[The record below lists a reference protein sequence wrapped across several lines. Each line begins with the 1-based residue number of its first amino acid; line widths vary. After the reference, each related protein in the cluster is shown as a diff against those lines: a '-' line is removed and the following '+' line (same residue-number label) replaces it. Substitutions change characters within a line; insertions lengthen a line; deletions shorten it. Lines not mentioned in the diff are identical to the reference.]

1 MTLLTESE
9 ITAWLSTLPGW
20 TLSEDKTSI
29 STSIELVDFVAALD
43 LVNEIGRVAEQRN
56 HHPDIDIRWNTVTL
70 VQASH
75 SEGGLTR
82 ADLEMAQRIDDIA
95 GIDHSDA
102 AASDDGDDGDDGDD
116 S

>member
-43 LVNEIGRVAEQRN
+43 LVNLIGHEAEQRQ

-70 VQASH
+70 TLSSH
-75 SEGGLTR
+75 SEGGLTQN
-82 ADLEMAQRIDDIA
+82 DLDLARQINGIA
-95 GIDHSDA
+95 GVE
-102 AASDDGDDGDDGDD
+102 GG
-116 S
+116 

>member
-9 ITAWLSTLPGW
+9 ITAGLATLSTW

-43 LVNEIGRVAEQRN
+43 LVNLIGHEAEQRN

-70 VQASH
+70 VLSSH
-75 SEGGLTR
+75 SEGGLTQ
-82 ADLEMAQRIDDIA
+82 ADLSLAQRINDIA
-95 GIDHSDA
+95 GIDSSA
-102 AASDDGDDGDDGDD
+102 DGDESAADDD